1 MNISHKIKWAAVLSA
16 IAFLFP
22 FLAQAQTDSQSLL
35 WKISG
40 KGIQPSYL
48 YGTLHMLPQ
57 SEFELKEKVQ
67 SAFDDAQQIVLE
79 LDMDDPTMQLEML
92 KYVAMTDGTTIS
104 SQLSEEDFHK
114 LDSLLTS
121 STGMGAKMIDS
132 WKPFFV
138 SSFLM
143 TNFIEGT
150 PASFEMAFV
159 QMAQQQDK
167 EILGLETVQEQMA
180 AVDDM
185 TLESQMKVLKEML
198 NEEKKMR
205 ESFKEM
211 INFYKEEDIEG
222 LYDYSASYIDNPE
235 ELQVMLID
243 RNENW
248 ISRIGKLAAEKSTF
262 FGVGAGHLGGEKGVV
277 KLLKEAGYTV
287 EAIK

>member
-1 MNISHKIKWAAVLSA
+1 MNISPKIKWAGVWA
-16 IAFLFP
+16 IVTVLFP
-22 FLAQAQTDSQSLL
+22 FLTQAQPDSQSLL
-35 WKISG
+35 WKING
-40 KGIQPSYL
+40 KGIQTSYL

-67 SAFDDAQQIVLE
+67 TAFDDSEQVVLE
-79 LDMDDPTMQLEML
+79 LDMDDPAMQLEML

-104 SQLSEEDFHK
+104 SQLSEEDFQK
-114 LDSLLTS
+114 LDSLLVNS
-121 STGMGAKMIDS
+121 MGMGAKMIDS

-150 PASFEMAFV
+150 PASFEMSFV
-159 QMAQQQDK
+159 QMAQQQEK

-185 TLESQMKVLKEML
+185 TYESQMKVLKEML
-198 NEEKKMR
+198 NEEAKMR

-211 INFYKEEDIEG
+211 IKFYKEEDIEG

-235 ELQVMLID
+235 ELQVMLIN

-277 KLLKEAGYTV
+277 KLLKEAGYEV
-287 EAIK
+287 KAVL

>member
-1 MNISHKIKWAAVLSA
+1 MKISHMIKWASMLAAVT
-16 IAFLFP
+16 FLFP
-22 FLAQAQTDSQSLL
+22 FLTQAQNDSQSLL

-40 KGIQPSYL
+40 KGIQASYL

-79 LDMDDPTMQLEML
+79 LDMDDPAMQLEML
-92 KYVAMTDGTTIS
+92 KYVAMADGTTIS
-104 SQLSEEDFHK
+104 SQMSEEDFHK
-114 LDSLLTS
+114 LDSLLIKS
-121 STGMGAKMIDS
+121 MGMGAKMIDS

-150 PASFEMAFV
+150 PASFEMSFV
-159 QMAQQQDK
+159 QMAQQQEK

-180 AVDDM
+180 AVDEM
-185 TLESQMKVLKEML
+185 TYESQMEVLKEML
-198 NEEKKMR
+198 NEEEKMR

-211 INFYKEEDIEG
+211 IKFYKEEDIEG
-222 LYDYSASYIDNPE
+222 LYAYSASYIDNPE
-235 ELQVMLID
+235 ELQVMLIN

-248 ISRIGKLAAEKSTF
+248 ISRIENLASEKSTF
-262 FGVGAGHLGGEKGVV
+262 FGVGAGHLGGEKGVI
-277 KLLKEAGYTV
+277 KL
-287 EAIK
+287 

>member
-1 MNISHKIKWAAVLSA
+1 MNISHKIKWAGVFTA
-16 IAFLFP
+16 ITFLFP
-22 FLAQAQTDSQSLL
+22 FLTQAQTDSQSLL

-40 KGIQPSYL
+40 KGIQTSYL

-67 SAFDDAQQIVLE
+67 SAFDDSQQIVLE

-104 SQLSEEDFHK
+104 SQLSEEDFQK

-150 PASFEMAFV
+150 PASFEMTFV
-159 QMAQQQDK
+159 QMAQQQEK

-198 NEEKKMR
+198 NEEEKMR

-248 ISRIGKLAAEKSTF
+248 ISRIGKLAVEKSTF

-277 KLLKEAGYTV
+277 KLLKAAGYTV
-287 EAIK
+287 EAVK